1 MAGSG
6 STAQSARQASAEAL
20 YEAVFDALPDPA
32 AIVDDAGR
40 IMAANAEFSRTFGSA
55 AAPGRSLAALFA
67 DNLDFHAAPWRRS
80 GARPYSARLEKAS
93 GAMFPAHLRSRSLS
107 AGVKLLIIQED
118 ALACDRAA
126 RNLTRLAETFAAPS
140 SGAFGMN
147 LVSGEGQISGFLA
160 RIYGLQPGE
169 RALSKD
175 AWLEPLDEADRAAV
189 NEALAAAHGVL
200 FAPVRFTIRQLD
212 PGSGRMRA
220 LRYDLTVPAL
230 DDDGRPA
237 GLTGAVT
244 DVTDLSHAV
253 QAARDAERRLALLS
267 QAAGAATW
275 RFEPHEGEGRIEGPL
290 ADQFAGPGF
299 AWPQWS
305 ACLEPDDARRLNAAI
320 CAAEYG
326 GSIDLAV
333 TLKDGGSCRI
343 CGERLSDGAVAGFVL
358 AEGPAGSRGPDT
370 REAALSAVMSAWT
383 YDIASRTLRLTGPV
397 LALLGLP
404 GREHEMDIGDWR
416 ARVPE
421 ADLPQM
427 DLATASLND
436 QGVADV
442 EYRVRTQDGRLV
454 WLNLRGGISEQDA
467 DGVARRY
474 SGFLSEVGERKR
486 LEHQIAMREQ
496 QLADAVDAGLIGIWT
511 YDYATGTQTAR
522 GRVLDWMGK
531 PRDAESVDSEDW
543 LTVIHPDDQDALRK
557 AFAAMAGGAP
567 VERLD
572 VRLKSPDG
580 WRWGRT
586 HGSPVEAGPEGA
598 PRRAAGVIVDI
609 HAEHAFREA
618 LQSEKAR
625 FETVY
630 RATPALL
637 HSIDAEGR
645 TTIVS
650 DYWLKRMGYGRD
662 EVIGAPGWFFMDEA
676 SARRIQ
682 DTVIPQ
688 TLARGWIENEPVVGF
703 TASGDRLELRLSA
716 FTELGPDGTPVAAHG
731 VFSDVTD
738 LKLTQRELEA
748 HAEALERT
756 NRELDRF
763 ATVASHDLQE
773 PLRKISAFA
782 SLLERQL
789 SGEIDPES
797 QQALDFLIDAAGR
810 MRVLIDD
817 LLAYSRASNRAVEL
831 KPVPMAAFMTRVL
844 TGLDLQ
850 IADAGAEIHVRD
862 LPDVIGD
869 EVLLGLLFQ
878 NLIANALKYGPE
890 DDAEIRVDGRVD
902 DEGFALI
909 EVADNGI
916 GFDMAFAEK
925 IFEPFARLHTR
936 EQYSGTGIGLAICQQ
951 AAERMGGR
959 IDVRSAPGEGSVFT
973 VRLPCDEA
981 APQPE

>member
-6 STAQSARQASAEAL
+6 SPASSLRQASAEAV
-20 YEAVFDALPDPA
+20 YEAAFDALPDPA
-32 AIVDDAGR
+32 AIVDAAGR
-40 IMAANAEFSRTFGSA
+40 IMAVNTAFSQRFDAA
-55 AAPGRSLAALFA
+55 AAPGRSLSPLFA
-67 DNLDFHAAPWRRS
+67 DSLDFHAAPWRRS
-80 GARPYSARLEKAS
+80 GARPYPARLKAA
-93 GAMFPAHLRSRSLS
+93 GGEMFAAHLRSRRLS
-107 AGVKLLIIQED
+107 GGVQLLVIQED
-118 ALACDRAA
+118 IHAPDRAA
-126 RNLTRLAETFAAPS
+126 INLARLNEAFAAP
-140 SGAFGMN
+140 GAGGFGMD
-147 LVSGEGQISGFLA
+147 LVSGEGHVSGFLA
-160 RIYGLQPGE
+160 RIYGLPEGE
-169 RALSKD
+169 AVLSKT
-175 AWLEPLDEADRAAV
+175 AWLAPMADADRAGV
-189 NEALAAAHGVL
+189 RESLAAARHEL
-200 FAPVRFTIRQLD
+200 FAPVRFTVQMRD
-212 PGSGRMRA
+212 SGSGRMRA
-220 LRYDLTVPAL
+220 LRYDLTIAAL
-230 DDDGRPA
+230 DAGGRPSR
-237 GLTGAVT
+237 LTGAVS
-244 DVTDLSHAV
+244 DVTDLSEVLAAV
-253 QAARDAERRLALLS
+253 EDAERRLALLS
-267 QAAGAATW
+267 QAAGAASW
-275 RFEPHEGEGRIEGPL
+275 RYNPSDGQGRIEGPL
-290 ADQFAGPGF
+290 ADRFAGPGF
-299 AWPQWS
+299 GWPQWS
-305 ACLEPDDARRLNAAI
+305 SCLGGDDARRLNAAI

-326 GSIDLAV
+326 GSVNLTV
-333 TLKDGGSCRI
+333 TLKGGGPCRI
-343 CGERLSDGAVAGFVL
+343 CGERVSDGSVAGFVL
-358 AEGPAGSRGPDT
+358 AESPAAGREPDT
-370 REAALSAVMSAWT
+370 REAAVSAAMSAWT
-383 YDIASRTLRLTGPV
+383 YDVAARKLRLTGPV

-404 GREHEMDIGDWR
+404 GREHVMDIGDWR

-442 EYRVRTQDGRLV
+442 EYRVRTQDGRLI

-474 SGFLSEVGERKR
+474 SGFLSEIGDRKR
-486 LEHQIAMREQ
+486 LEHQIATREQ

-511 YDYATGTQTAR
+511 YDYVTGTQTAR

-531 PRDAESVDSEDW
+531 PRDAESVDGEDW
-543 LTVIHPDDQDALRK
+543 LAVIHPDDQSALRK

-572 VRLKSPDG
+572 VRLKSPNG

-586 HGSPVEAGPEGA
+586 HGSPVEPGPEGA

-609 HAEHAFREA
+609 HAEHAFRKA
-618 LQSEKAR
+618 VQAEKAR

-637 HSIDAEGR
+637 HSIDAQGR
-645 TTIVS
+645 TTMVS
-650 DYWLKRMGYGRD
+650 DYWLSRMGYSRD

-676 SARRIQ
+676 SARRMQ
-682 DTVIPQ
+682 AAVIPR
-688 TLARGWIENEPVVGF
+688 TLERGWVENEPVVGF

-782 SLLERQL
+782 GLLERQL
-789 SGEIDPES
+789 SGEIDAQS
-797 QQALDFLIDAAGR
+797 QQALDFMIDAAGR

-831 KPVPMAAFMTRVL
+831 KPVPMAAFIARVL

-850 IADAGAEIHVRD
+850 IAEAGAEIHVGG
-862 LPDVIGD
+862 LPDVTGD

-878 NLIANALKYGPE
+878 NLIANALKYSREDGAEVRLEGRVE
-890 DDAEIRVDGRVD
+890 DDGV
-902 DEGFALI
+902 ALI

-916 GFDMAFAEK
+916 GFDMTFAQK

-936 EQYSGTGIGLAICQQ
+936 EQYTGTGIGLAICQQ

-973 VRLPCDEA
+973 VRLPA
-981 APQPE
+981 AASLPSEP

>member
-6 STAQSARQASAEAL
+6 STAPSARQTAAEAL
-20 YEAVFDALPDPA
+20 YAAVFDALPDPA
-32 AIVDDAGR
+32 VIVDDEGR
-40 IMAANAEFSRTFGSA
+40 IMAANAEFSLQYGA
-55 AAPGRSLAALFA
+55 KAAPGRSLEMVFA
-67 DNLDFHAAPWRRS
+67 DTLDFHAAPWRRG
-80 GARPYSARLEKAS
+80 GARPYSARLQSAEGRVVA
-93 GAMFPAHLRSRSLS
+93 AHLRSRPL
-107 AGVKLLIIQED
+107 AGGVRILVLQED
-118 ALACDRAA
+118 VHAPDRAA
-126 RNLTRLAETFAAPS
+126 ANLARLNEAFAAPS
-140 SGAFGMN
+140 AGAFGMD
-147 LVSGEGQISGFLA
+147 LVSGEGQVSGFLA
-160 RIYGLQPGE
+160 RIYGLPEGD
-169 RALSKD
+169 AGLSKT
-175 AWLEPLDEADRAAV
+175 AWLEPMDEAGRRAV
-189 NEALAAAHGVL
+189 GEALAAAHGAL
-200 FAPVRFTIRQLD
+200 FAPVRFTVRMHD
-212 PGSGRMRA
+212 AGSGRTRA
-220 LRYDLTVPAL
+220 LRYDLTVAAL
-230 DDDGRPA
+230 DGDDRPA
-237 GLTGAVT
+237 RLTGAVS
-244 DVTDLSHAV
+244 DVTDLSQAV
-253 QAARDAERRLALLS
+253 QAVEDAERRLALLS
-267 QAAGAATW
+267 EAAGASSW
-275 RFEPHEGEGRIEGPL
+275 RYEPREGRGRIEGPL
-290 ADQFAGPGF
+290 AEQFSGPGF

-305 ACLEPDDARRLNAAI
+305 VCLEAEDARRLNAAI

-326 GSIDLAV
+326 GSVDLVV
-333 TLKDGGSCRI
+333 TLKGGGRCRLR
-343 CGERLSDGAVAGFVL
+343 GERQSDRAVAGF
-358 AEGPAGSRGPDT
+358 AMITSASGAREPDT
-370 REAALSAVMSAWT
+370 REAAASAAMSAWT
-383 YDIASRTLRLTGPV
+383 YDIAAGKLRLTGPV
-397 LALLGLP
+397 LELLGFP
-404 GREHEMDIGDWR
+404 GREHVLDISAWR

-421 ADLPQM
+421 EDLPQM
-427 DLATASLND
+427 DLATASLNEH
-436 QGVADV
+436 GVADV
-442 EYRVRTQDGRLV
+442 EYRVRTEDGRLV
-454 WLNLRGGISEQDA
+454 WLHLRGGVSEQDA
-467 DGVARRY
+467 DGIARRY
-474 SGFLSEVGERKR
+474 SGFLSEVGARKR

-531 PRDAESVDSEDW
+531 PRDAESVDGEDW

-572 VRLKSPDG
+572 LRLKSPDG

-586 HGSPVEAGPEGA
+586 HGSPVEPGPDGA

-609 HAEHAFREA
+609 HAERAFREA

-637 HSIDAEGR
+637 HSINAEGR
-645 TTIVS
+645 TTMVS
-650 DYWLKRMGYGRD
+650 DYWLSRMGYSRD

-682 DTVIPQ
+682 DMVIPR
-688 TLARGWIENEPVVGF
+688 TLERGWVENEPVVGF

-738 LKLTQRELEA
+738 LKLAQHELEA
-748 HAEALERT
+748 HADALERT

-789 SGEIDPES
+789 SGEIDAQS
-797 QQALDFLIDAAGR
+797 QQALDFLVDAAGR

-817 LLAYSRASNRAVEL
+817 LLAYSRASNRSVEL
-831 KPVPMAAFMTRVL
+831 KPVSLSVFVKRVL

-850 IADAGAEIHVRD
+850 IAEAGAELHVGE
-862 LPDVIGD
+862 LPDVTGD

-878 NLIANALKYGPE
+878 NLIANALKYGRE
-890 DDAEIRVDGRVD
+890 DGAEIRLDGRVLED
-902 DEGFALI
+902 DFAII

-959 IDVRSAPGEGSVFT
+959 INVRSTPGEGSVFT
-973 VRLPCDEA
+973 VRLPA
-981 APQPE
+981 ADAARS